1 MAVGGRREEI
11 DEKIKGWEHEL
22 ERLRLK
28 LARAPEEVEAK
39 YSGPFVELYRKKEMV
54 KSSWERV
61 RGVYLP
67 DPEAVRQFEK
77 TRADMEAAWSAAQPI
92 FAEVLEATTT

>member
-1 MAVGGRREEI
+1 MAAGGRREEI
-11 DEKIKGWEHEL
+11 DENIKEWEREL

-39 YSGPFVELYRKKEMV
+39 YGGPFIELYRKKETV
-54 KSSWERV
+54 KSSWERL

-67 DPEAVRQFEK
+67 EPEAVREFEK
-77 TRADMEAAWSAAQPI
+77 AQADMEAAWSAAQPM
-92 FAEVLEATTT
+92 FAEVLAETR